1 MVLRSNNALN
11 KFLSTETGD
20 KRMNTKAAT
29 SIATTTRLGSDLL
42 VIIPLSTRS
51 AWTCAVACRVRSLH
65 WK

>member
-29 SIATTTRLGSDLL
+29 YIATTRLGSDLL

-51 AWTCAVACRVRSLH
+51 AWTCAVACRV
-65 WK
+65 